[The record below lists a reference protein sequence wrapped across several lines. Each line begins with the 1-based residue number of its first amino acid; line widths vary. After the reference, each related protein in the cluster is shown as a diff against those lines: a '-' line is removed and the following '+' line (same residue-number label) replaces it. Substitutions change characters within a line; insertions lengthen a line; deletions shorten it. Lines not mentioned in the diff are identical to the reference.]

1 MSILLII
8 SVLCFNWSIWIR
20 CNPSARFS
28 YGFFLNHLYI
38 CIVIETEKDSIM
50 ETTINSSDNII
61 TRSYEEYHQVILNY
75 ITYRI
80 THRYEAEDLTQDV
93 FVRLLD
99 YKQMLRPDTVKYF
112 LFTIAR
118 NIVTDYIRRYYKKQE
133 IDSYLY
139 DFTAT
144 STNETEENIIVSNLM
159 EMEQM
164 RLEAMPEQRRLVY
177 ALNRFEDKSSPEIAT
192 ELNLSCRTVE
202 NHLFLG
208 RRDMRNFF
216 RSCI

>member
-8 SVLCFNWSIWIR
+8 SVLCFNSSIWIR

>member
-1 MSILLII
+1 MDTLQS
-8 SVLCFNWSIWIR
+8 
-20 CNPSARFS
+20 
-28 YGFFLNHLYI
+28 LYI
-38 CIVIETEKDSIM
+38 CIVIKTEKDSIM

>member
-1 MSILLII
+1 MKTATNTS
-8 SVLCFNWSIWIR
+8 N
-20 CNPSARFS
+20 
-28 YGFFLNHLYI
+28 
-38 CIVIETEKDSIM
+38 
-50 ETTINSSDNII
+50 NII
-61 TRSYEEYHQVILNY
+61 TRSYEEYYQVILSY

-133 IDSYLY
+133 INSYLY
-139 DFTAT
+139 DYSVT
-144 STNETEENIIVSNLM
+144 STNETEEKVIANDLVQTELRILG
-159 EMEQM
+159 
-164 RLEAMPEQRRLVY
+164 AFPEQRRLVY
-177 ALNRFEDKSSPEIAT
+177 TMNRYQGKTSTEIAGT
-192 ELNLSCRTVE
+192 LQLSRRTVE

-208 RRDMRNFF
+208 RREMRECFKK
-216 RSCI
+216 CI

>member
-1 MSILLII
+1 
-8 SVLCFNWSIWIR
+8 
-20 CNPSARFS
+20 
-28 YGFFLNHLYI
+28 
-38 CIVIETEKDSIM
+38 M

-144 STNETEENIIVSNLM
+144 STTVTEPVIV
-159 EMEQM
+159 
-164 RLEAMPEQRRLVY
+164 A
-177 ALNRFEDKSSPEIAT
+177 
-192 ELNLSCRTVE
+192 
-202 NHLFLG
+202 
-208 RRDMRNFF
+208 FF
-216 RSCI
+216 CVP